1 MNGQKGRPED
11 ATREKLESF
20 RTKLVLRFGI
30 NGAKRILIGVPVGL
44 LIIAALIALL
54 MLIPI
59 KSIEITGD
67 VTMFNEGEVISAAG
81 IGEGDSL
88 FLRSSGKIKRDIQKR
103 LPLAESVKITK
114 SLFGK
119 VTIDV
124 KFGGVDFYTEYDGKF
139 YALDES
145 LRVLDESDSR
155 SKYSAYGA
163 SRVIIPEIREPQI
176 GERIVFYD
184 TVEETDTEGETLY
197 EVKEEENYAY
207 VSAFLSKLKESG
219 FLAQT
224 DGVILDVKFAVTMI
238 YDMKYKID
246 FGTVADL
253 DTKFNILFEIL
264 NDDAMKSMEK
274 VTIDLSKPSEST
286 ARPDNSLDFSEFED

>member
-1 MNGQKGRPED
+1 MNEQKGRPED
-11 ATREKLESF
+11 VTREKLEGF
-20 RTKLVLRFGI
+20 RTRLVLRFGI
-30 NGAKRILIGVPVGL
+30 NGAKRILIGVPIGL
-44 LIIAALIALL
+44 LVIAVLIALL

-81 IGEGDSL
+81 VGEGDSI
-88 FLRSSGKIKRDIQKR
+88 FLRSSGKIKRDIQKK
-103 LPLAESVKITK
+103 LPLAEEIKITK

-119 VTIDV
+119 MTIDV
-124 KFGGVDFYTEYDGKF
+124 RFGGVDFYTEYDGRF
-139 YALDES
+139 YAIDEN
-145 LRVLDESDSR
+145 LKVLDRSDSR

-163 SRVIIPEIREPQI
+163 ARVIIPEIREPVV
-176 GERIVFYD
+176 GEKLVFYD

-246 FGTVADL
+246 FGTVGDL
-253 DTKFNILFEIL
+253 DTKFNILFGIL
-264 NDDAMKSMEK
+264 NDDAMKSMDK
-274 VTIDLSKPSEST
+274 VSVDLGNPSEAT
-286 ARPDNSLDFSEFED
+286 ARPDNSLDFSEFDD